1 MSKIIAILKTT
12 LVTVTAIS
20 TIGLLVAWSD
30 TQSSLSPQPQV
41 SDCVFETNVN
51 VVKSLFQKH
60 VIPSTMGPL
69 MMNIGIG
76 PDVDILNF
84 RRDATFGTK
93 VTSDRVDCETLLEA
107 DPVGAFLKRE
117 GVTDPAR
124 IKEAKERFPFG
135 RADDRGG

>member
-1 MSKIIAILKTT
+1 
-12 LVTVTAIS
+12 
-20 TIGLLVAWSD
+20 
-30 TQSSLSPQPQV
+30 
-41 SDCVFETNVN
+41 VFETNVN

-124 IKEAKERFPFG
+124 IKEAKERFPFS
-135 RADDRGG
+135 RNFNVRYSIRINLDNQVMVQITDAR